1 MVRNFKKEIG
11 SFVVQSG
18 KLLLSYLM
26 MKKLITAILAVIYL
40 GTSTGATLRFHYCMG
55 ELVGWGFGSKEAAH
69 CAGCGMSKKE
79 TDSKGCCK
87 DEHKFFKNY
96 NDQKTTDASLQLL
109 QLPVALLPV
118 AIIESPS
125 FNFTF
130 ISEDYP
136 VSNAPPRSHG
146 VAVYILNRTFLI

>member
-1 MVRNFKKEIG
+1 
-11 SFVVQSG
+11 
-18 KLLLSYLM
+18 
-26 MKKLITAILAVIYL
+26 MKQHIVPVAV
-40 GTSTGATLRFHYCMG
+40 CP
-55 ELVGWGFGSKEAAH
+55 
-69 CAGCGMSKKE
+69 KE

-87 DEHKFFKNY
+87 DEHKFFKND

>member
-1 MVRNFKKEIG
+1 
-11 SFVVQSG
+11 
-18 KLLLSYLM
+18 M

-40 GTSTGATLRFHYCMG
+40 VTSTGATLRFHYCMG

-87 DEHKFFKNY
+87 DQHKFFKNDS
-96 NDQKTTDASLQLL
+96 DQKTTDVSLQ
-109 QLPVALLPV
+109 QLELPATGLPV
-118 AIIESPS
+118 AIIENPS
-125 FNFTF
+125 SYFTF

-146 VAVYILNRTFLI
+146 IAVYILNRTFLI

>member
-1 MVRNFKKEIG
+1 
-11 SFVVQSG
+11 
-18 KLLLSYLM
+18 

-55 ELVGWGFGSKEAAH
+55 ELVSWGLGNKDAAH
-69 CAGCGMSKKE
+69 CPGCGMTKKE

-87 DEHKFFKNY
+87 DEHKFFKND
-96 NDQKTTDASLQLL
+96 NDQKTTDASPQLFQL
-109 QLPVALLPV
+109 PVTDLPVAL
-118 AIIESPS
+118 IENPS

-136 VSNAPPRSHG
+136 VSNAPPQSHG

>member
-1 MVRNFKKEIG
+1 MLF
-11 SFVVQSG
+11 
-18 KLLLSYLM
+18 LSHLM
-26 MKKLITAILAVIYL
+26 MKKLITVILAVIYL

-87 DEHKFFKNY
+87 DEHKFFKND
-96 NDQKTTDASLQLL
+96 NDQKTTDASLPVLL
-109 QLPVALLPV
+109 IPVTDLPV
-118 AIIESPS
+118 AIIESTHP
-125 FNFTF
+125 NFTSA
-130 ISEDYP
+130 SEDYP

-146 VAVYILNRTFLI
+146 FAVYILNRTFLI